1 MSGLG
6 GLEQALGTMSLRHI
20 SRLEQGASMNLRN
33 LMAEVG
39 DVRDDGDGVFVVCK
53 TEPGLPD
60 DQCLASAGVKVK
72 AVGGQIKVKVML
84 EQDDIGHLYS
94 TRHAVMSSG
103 TKIVLRIPRKNGPC
117 FYVPVRKFR
126 TVQGVKMVAYEPDES
141 LDEGIAG
148 KCVSLVAAVFGQ

>member
-1 MSGLG
+1 MSSLD
-6 GLEQALGTMSLRHI
+6 GLEQEAY
-20 SRLEQGASMNLRN
+20 MNIRN

-39 DVRDDGDGVFVVCK
+39 DVRDDGGGVFVVCK

-94 TRHAVMSSG
+94 ARHAVMSSSA
-103 TKIVLRIPRKNGPC
+103 KIYLRIPRTNGSC
-117 FYVPVRKFR
+117 FYVAVRKFR
-126 TVQGVKMVAYEPDES
+126 NAQNIQMVAYEPDES

>member
-6 GLEQALGTMSLRHI
+6 GLEQEAY
-20 SRLEQGASMNLRN
+20 MNIRN
-33 LMAEVG
+33 LMAELG
-39 DVRDDGDGVFVVCK
+39 DVRDDGGGVFVVCK

-72 AVGGQIKVKVML
+72 TVRGQIRVKVML
-84 EQDDIGHLYS
+84 EKEDIGHLYS
-94 TRHAVMSSG
+94 ARHARMSTG
-103 TKIVLRIPRKNGPC
+103 PKIYLRIPRTNGSC
-117 FYVPVRKFR
+117 FYVAVRKFR
-126 TVQGVKMVAYEPDES
+126 TVQGVKMVAYEPGGP